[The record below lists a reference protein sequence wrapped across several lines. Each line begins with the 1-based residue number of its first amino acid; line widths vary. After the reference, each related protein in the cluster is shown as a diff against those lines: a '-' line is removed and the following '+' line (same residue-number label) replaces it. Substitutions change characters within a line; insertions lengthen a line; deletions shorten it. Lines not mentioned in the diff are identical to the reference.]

1 MNKTWKRQVFRHTAL
16 YTAILMFSHTGGGGG
31 AQAQTQT
38 QTHKYAIVMN
48 GQNLPEV
55 KWGQDYKKLAQK
67 SNERQFTHTTNF
79 HIKKNVTLSF
89 NNIDEVVAE
98 KKDVVVFGT
107 ATYLPPYGK
116 VSGFDADKLK
126 KRGDALGWIK
136 TTKPGLVGYSYEGV
150 TCQNNYNNASS
161 GCPELIYKTQFSFGQ
176 QGLKKKTTGGLDIA
190 EDKSRDNSPIYKLQD
205 YPGLGVSFNLS
216 SESLVKSIK
225 YNKIISSFS
234 EGVTQQNGT
243 QNQHK
248 DKNLVYTTGDYQ
260 YKNKYSS
267 RYVGQNEHSAIA
279 FYLNAKLHLLDK
291 KNIKNIAQGKTV
303 NLGTLKSYV
312 EPTAE
317 WKNKRQNYFQ
327 GNWTFED
334 KGTVSV
340 KLKLPEV
347 KAGRCVNKNN
357 PNPNAKAPSPA
368 LTAPALWFGPVQNG
382 KVQMYSASVS
392 TYPDSSSS
400 QIFLQNLSRKDD
412 TSKPGRYSLK
422 PLSTSE
428 IKSKEPNFTG
438 RQTIIRLDGR
448 VQQIKLGQSNN
459 EVVGFNGNSNNATFG
474 IVSEGSFMP
483 DTSEWKKVLLP
494 WTVRVFAD
502 DSKFKEFNK
511 EEKDNKP
518 KYSQKY
524 RSRDNGKRERNLGD
538 IVNSPIVA
546 VGGYLATSA
555 NDGMVH
561 IFKKGNGGDERN
573 YSLKLSYI
581 PGTMPRKDIE
591 NKDSTLAKELRAFAE
606 KGYVGDRYGVDGGFV
621 LRQVNLNGKDHVFMF
636 GAMGFG
642 GRGAYALDLTKAD
655 GSDPTKASLFD
666 VKDNG
671 NNGNNG
677 NNRVEL
683 GYTVGTPQIGKTHNG
698 KYAAFLASGYAT
710 KKIDDPT
717 NKTAL
722 YVYDLENNGNLIKKI
737 EVKDGKGGLSSP
749 TLVDKDLDGTVDIA
763 YAGDR
768 GGKMYRFDL
777 SGQSPDQ
784 WTVRPIFEG
793 TKPITSAPAISQLKD
808 KRVVIFGTGSDLSE
822 EDVDNMEEQYIYG
835 IFDDDTATTGTVN
848 FSGSGGGLLE
858 QVLSRDNDNK
868 TLFLTDYKRSDGS
881 GSKGWVVKLKDGQ
894 RVTVKP
900 TVVLRTAFVTIRK
913 YNDGGCGAET
923 AILGINTA
931 DGGKLTK
938 KSARPIVPDANKDVA
953 QYSGHKQT
961 TKGKSIPIGCMQKGN
976 EIVCPNGYVYDK
988 PVNVRYLDEKKT
1000 DGFSTTADG
1009 DAGGSGI
1016 DPAGKRSGKNNRC
1029 FSQKGVRTLL
1039 MNDLDSLD
1047 ITGPTCGMKRISW
1060 REVFY

>member
-1 MNKTWKRQVFRHTAL
+1 
-16 YTAILMFSHTGGGGG
+16 
-31 AQAQTQT
+31 
-38 QTHKYAIVMN
+38 MN
-48 GQNLPEV
+48 GQQLPEV
-55 KWGQDYKKLAQK
+55 KWGNSYNQLTHKNNTRQATFHSYFQGARKK
-67 SNERQFTHTTNF
+67 TTF
-79 HIKKNVTLSF
+79 SF
-89 NNIDEVVAE
+89 NNTDEVVAQ
-98 KKDVVVFGT
+98 KGDTVVFGA

-116 VSGFDADKLK
+116 VSGFDERKLK
-126 KRGDALGWIK
+126 ERTNALNWIN
-136 TTKPGLVGYSYEGV
+136 TTRPGLVGYHYQDS
-150 TCQNNYNNASS
+150 TCSS
-161 GCPELIYKTQFSFGQ
+161 GNCPELSYKTQFTFGHSS
-176 QGLKKKTTGGLDIA
+176 LAKKTNGGKLDIY
-190 EDKSRDNSPIYKLQD
+190 EDKSRDGSPIYKLQG
-205 YPGLGVSFNLS
+205 YSWLGVSFNLS
-216 SESLVKSIK
+216 GESTAESKKLKNLV
-225 YNKIISSFS
+225 SSFS
-234 EGVTQQNGT
+234 EEVTQNNGADS
-243 QNQHK
+243 QHK
-248 DKNLVYTTGDYQ
+248 DKNLVYTTGDGRNN
-260 YKNKYSS
+260 NKTHQDKHHA
-267 RYVGQNEHSAIA
+267 VA

-291 KNIKNIAQGKTV
+291 QQIKNITQGSEL
-303 NLGTLKSYV
+303 NLGVLKTRI
-312 EPTAE
+312 EPTDA
-317 WKNKRQNYFQ
+317 WKNKRHLVINADWEFKDT
-327 GNWTFED
+327 GI
-334 KGTVSV
+334 VSV

-347 KAGRCVNKNN
+347 KAGRCINK
-357 PNPNAKAPSPA
+357 PNPNKNSKALSPA

-400 QIFLQNLSRKDD
+400 RIFLQNLKRKNDPN
-412 TSKPGRYSLK
+412 KPGRYSLAD
-422 PLSTSE
+422 LSASE

-438 RQTIIRLDGR
+438 RQTIIRLDGGVR
-448 VQQIKLGQSNN
+448 HIQLDRNN
-459 EVVGFNGNSNNATFG
+459 EVTSFNGDNGTFG

-494 WTVRVFAD
+494 WTVRDSAD
-502 DSKFKEFNK
+502 DSKFKAFNK
-511 EEKDNKP
+511 EENNGNKP

-524 RSRDNGKRERNLGD
+524 RIRDNGNNNNRNLGD

-546 VGGYLATSA
+546 VGEYLATSA

-561 IFKKGNGGDERN
+561 IFKKGNGGDDRSYN
-573 YSLKLSYI
+573 LKLSYI

-591 NKDSTLAKELRAFAE
+591 SKESTLAKELRAFAE

-621 LRQVNLNGKDHVFMF
+621 LRKVNNLNGKDHVFMF

-642 GRGAYALDLTKAD
+642 GRGAYALDLTKID
-655 GSDPTKASLFD
+655 SNNLTGVSMFD
-666 VKDNG
+666 VPNDK
-671 NNGNNG
+671 NNNKND

-683 GYTVGTPQIGKTHNG
+683 GYTVGTPQIGKTHDG

-710 KKIDDPT
+710 KTIDDQQ

-722 YVYDLENNGNLIKKI
+722 YVYDLESSGTLIKKI
-737 EVKDGKGGLSSP
+737 DVPGGKGGLSSP
-749 TLVDKDLDGTVDIA
+749 TLVDKDLDGIVDIA

-768 GGKMYRFDL
+768 GGNMYRFDL
-777 SGQSPDQ
+777 SSDNPSS
-784 WTVRPIFEG
+784 WTVRTIFSG
-793 TKPITSAPAISQLKD
+793 NKPITSAPAISQLKD

-822 EDVDNMEEQYIYG
+822 DDVDKTDEQYIYG
-835 IFDDDTATTGTVN
+835 IFDDDTATTGPVN
-848 FSGSGGGLLE
+848 FSGTGGGLLE
-858 QVLSRDNDNK
+858 QVLTEENK

-938 KSARPIVPDANKDVA
+938 KSARPIVPAANSKVA
-953 QYSGHKQT
+953 QYSGDKKT
-961 TKGKSIPIGCMQKGN
+961 ASGKSIPIGCMEKDNG
-976 EIVCPNGYVYDK
+976 IVCPNGYVYDK

-1016 DPAGKRSGKNNRC
+1016 DPDGKRSGKNNRC

-1060 REVFY
+1060 REIFY